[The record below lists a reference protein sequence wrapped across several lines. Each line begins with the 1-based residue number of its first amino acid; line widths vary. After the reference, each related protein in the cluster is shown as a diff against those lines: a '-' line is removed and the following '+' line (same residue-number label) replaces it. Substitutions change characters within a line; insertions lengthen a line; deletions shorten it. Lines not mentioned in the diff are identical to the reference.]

1 MINNLSLLAEAPPAP
16 TLTPPTLSVTEGQSV
31 SLQCSAPV
39 PCPSVPP
46 ALTWSSVPGPIE
58 ETLQQQQDG
67 TFVKVSTLTFTAAPS
82 HHDRDISCSAAYN
95 RGSDSVPQVSA
106 PLRPS
111 VTYQP
116 RNTAVSLRCSS
127 DANPAAEQYRWYKA
141 DGGAQTLIG
150 NSSVIDIKVSENVS
164 HIFCEA
170 QNELGIGRS
179 VVTQLNEHSSARI
192 LPSSSCTGDSSQMS
206 CVCEAEGN
214 PSPQMHWR
222 FSGISTNISITNEAL
237 NDMSVR
243 SVITVKEPQW
253 RDPVSLVC
261 HSSNTRGSDTQTFT
275 VPAFQRRGPPTN
287 TRVTVSPSG
296 PVAEHTDVTLTCSS
310 EANPAVELYSWYKDD
325 GGAHALI
332 VNSSFA
338 VLNIKASKDTTA
350 FFCQSQ
356 NDLGTDVSAVTR
368 LNVQYQPQSTTVSVT
383 PRGPVDEHSNVT
395 VTCSSEA
402 NPAVQHYRWYKADG
416 GALSLIGNSAVL
428 NFRASK
434 DSSQIFCEALNDVGT
449 DRSTVTQL
457 LINYR
462 PRNTRVTVR
471 PQTSVREHS
480 HVSLTCSSDASPA
493 VQHYR
498 WYKDD
503 GGALTVIGNSAV
515 LTMNASKDTTAVFCE
530 AQNDLGTDN
539 STVTR
544 LDVQYQPQSTTV
556 SVTPR
561 GPVDEHSNVT
571 VTCSSEANPAVQHYR
586 WYKADGGALSLIGN
600 SAVLNFRASKD
611 SSQIFCEAL
620 NDVGTDRSAVTQ
632 LLINYRP
639 RNTRVTV
646 QPQTSVREHSHVS
659 LTCSSDASPAVQH
672 YRWYK
677 DDGGALTVIGNSAV
691 LTMNASKD
699 TTAVFCEAQNDL
711 GTDNSTVTRLDVQYS
726 PRNTTISRLSFGPVV
741 ENDDVTLTCSSDASP
756 AARLY
761 RWYKADAETDTHIR
775 DSAVLTMKAS
785 KDTTQIFCEALN
797 DLGTDRS
804 AVTHLDVRYHPRNTR
819 VTVSPSGPVLE
830 HHIVTLECSSDA
842 NPVVQR
848 YSWHHADGGTLIG
861 NSALLKMNASKNI
874 ADIFCRAQN
883 DLGTDDSSNIP
894 LDVQCTYSF
903 SV

>member
-368 LNVQYQPQSTTVSVT
+368 LNVQY
-383 PRGPVDEHSNVT
+383 
-395 VTCSSEA
+395 
-402 NPAVQHYRWYKADG
+402 
-416 GALSLIGNSAVL
+416 
-428 NFRASK
+428 
-434 DSSQIFCEALNDVGT
+434 
-449 DRSTVTQL
+449 
-457 LINYR
+457 
-462 PRNTRVTVR
+462 
-471 PQTSVREHS
+471 
-480 HVSLTCSSDASPA
+480 
-493 VQHYR
+493 
-498 WYKDD
+498 
-503 GGALTVIGNSAV
+503 
-515 LTMNASKDTTAVFCE
+515 
-530 AQNDLGTDN
+530 
-539 STVTR
+539 
-544 LDVQYQPQSTTV
+544 
-556 SVTPR
+556 
-561 GPVDEHSNVT
+561 
-571 VTCSSEANPAVQHYR
+571 
-586 WYKADGGALSLIGN
+586 
-600 SAVLNFRASKD
+600 
-611 SSQIFCEAL
+611 
-620 NDVGTDRSAVTQ
+620 
-632 LLINYRP
+632 
-639 RNTRVTV
+639 
-646 QPQTSVREHSHVS
+646 
-659 LTCSSDASPAVQH
+659 
-672 YRWYK
+672 
-677 DDGGALTVIGNSAV
+677 
-691 LTMNASKD
+691 
-699 TTAVFCEAQNDL
+699 
-711 GTDNSTVTRLDVQYS
+711 S

>member
-368 LNVQYQPQSTTVSVT
+368 LNVQY
-383 PRGPVDEHSNVT
+383 
-395 VTCSSEA
+395 
-402 NPAVQHYRWYKADG
+402 
-416 GALSLIGNSAVL
+416 
-428 NFRASK
+428 
-434 DSSQIFCEALNDVGT
+434 
-449 DRSTVTQL
+449 
-457 LINYR
+457 
-462 PRNTRVTVR
+462 
-471 PQTSVREHS
+471 
-480 HVSLTCSSDASPA
+480 
-493 VQHYR
+493 
-498 WYKDD
+498 
-503 GGALTVIGNSAV
+503 
-515 LTMNASKDTTAVFCE
+515 
-530 AQNDLGTDN
+530 
-539 STVTR
+539 
-544 LDVQYQPQSTTV
+544 
-556 SVTPR
+556 
-561 GPVDEHSNVT
+561 
-571 VTCSSEANPAVQHYR
+571 
-586 WYKADGGALSLIGN
+586 
-600 SAVLNFRASKD
+600 
-611 SSQIFCEAL
+611 
-620 NDVGTDRSAVTQ
+620 
-632 LLINYRP
+632 RP